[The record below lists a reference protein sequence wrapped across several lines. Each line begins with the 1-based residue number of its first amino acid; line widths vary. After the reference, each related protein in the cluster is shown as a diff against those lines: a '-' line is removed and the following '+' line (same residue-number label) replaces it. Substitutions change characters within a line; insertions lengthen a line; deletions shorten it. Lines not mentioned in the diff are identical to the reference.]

1 MSTRSPISPRLL
13 SRGVSI
19 RDGRAFIHRIAVAE
33 LAEEFGTPLF
43 VYDAEHIRA
52 EVTAAVQATE
62 WQVAYASKAFLC
74 RELARMMDSLG
85 VHMDV
90 ASGGELHVA
99 LSAGFDPAR
108 IVFHGNN
115 KSEAEI
121 EYGVAAGVGLFVIDS
136 LAEIARLERAA
147 KAAGRR
153 QPVLVRVTPGVEA
166 HTHEYIMTGQED
178 SKFGF
183 SVTSGAAEEALR
195 AVRSSSWL
203 DFQGIH
209 AHIGSQ
215 IFLLDSYAKEV
226 DALAV
231 LVQEHSP
238 RILNLGGGLG
248 VAYVA
253 GEENPGFDAWA
264 TQLFA
269 ALERNGI
276 DREVRVMVEPGRS
289 LVAQSAMTVYRVGT
303 IKRLE
308 GLRTYVSVDGGMSDN
323 PRPVLYGSGYEA
335 FMPEAADAER
345 DQIATV
351 VGKHCESGDV
361 LIRDAWLPSSL
372 AEGDLLATPV
382 TGAYGYSMASNYNR
396 VPRPPVVFVDR
407 EGARLAVRGE
417 SFEDMVRLDL

>member
-1 MSTRSPISPRLL
+1 MGATTPISPTLL

-19 RDGRAFIHRIAVAE
+19 REGRAYLHGIAVAD

-43 VYDAEHIRA
+43 LYDAAHIRA
-52 EVTAAVQATE
+52 EVTAAKEAAG

-74 RELARMMDSLG
+74 RELARIMDELG

-99 LSAGFDPAR
+99 LSAGFDPGR

-115 KSEAEI
+115 KSVAEI
-121 EYGVAAGVGLFVIDS
+121 EYGVAKGVGLFVVDS
-136 LAEIARLERAA
+136 VAEIGRLERAA
-147 KAAGRR
+147 EAAGRR

-183 SVTSGAAEEALR
+183 SLASGAAEAALGMVK
-195 AVRSSSWL
+195 ASPWL
-203 DFQGIH
+203 EFAGIH

-226 DALAV
+226 DALAAMV
-231 LVQEHSP
+231 KAHSP
-238 RILNLGGGLG
+238 RVLNLGGGLG
-248 VAYVA
+248 VAYVS
-253 GEENPGFDAWA
+253 GEESPGFDAWA
-264 TQLFA
+264 VQLYA
-269 ALERNGI
+269 ALEHNGI
-276 DREVRVMVEPGRS
+276 GPDVQIMVEPGRS
-289 LVAQSAMTVYRVGT
+289 LVAQAAMTVYRVGT
-303 IKRLE
+303 VKRLE

-335 FMPEAADAER
+335 FLPEAADAER
-345 DQIATV
+345 DQVVTV

-361 LIRDAWLPSSL
+361 LIRDALLPSSL
-372 AEGDLLATPV
+372 EEGDLLATPV

-396 VPRPPVVFVDR
+396 VPRPPVIFVD
-407 EGARLAVRGE
+407 ESGARVVVRGE
-417 SFEDMVRLDL
+417 SFEDLVRLEV